1 MIFELNAPKLGIGGQ
16 FRHSLLIKFQPLVQ
30 LKGSQ
35 SIYVDRIEKDKQILN
50 VSEEDFTLLT

>member
-1 MIFELNAPKLGIGGQ
+1 MIFELNAPELGIGGQ
-16 FRHSLLIKFQPLVQ
+16 FRHRLLIKFQPLRQ

-35 SIYVDRIEKDKQILN
+35 SIYVDRIEKDKLILN